1 MGTGVIASVRAALD
15 SFTYRNA
22 FWRLRPAPA
31 APSSYMLVTVFMLPL
46 FFKLGAEK
54 ARVAM
59 TPCFILPFLLIVWG
73 FSWLG
78 DGAAA
83 FVESLPWPMIATVG
97 GLILVLLCA
106 ASFFVSVKF
115 YESKEY

>member
-1 MGTGVIASVRAALD
+1 VLD
-15 SFTYRNA
+15 SFTYRNG
-22 FWRLRPAPA
+22 FLEIA
-31 APSSYMLVTVFMLPL
+31 ASTGGVIVVYMLVTVFMLPL

-59 TPCFILPFLLIVWG
+59 TLCFILPFLLIVWG